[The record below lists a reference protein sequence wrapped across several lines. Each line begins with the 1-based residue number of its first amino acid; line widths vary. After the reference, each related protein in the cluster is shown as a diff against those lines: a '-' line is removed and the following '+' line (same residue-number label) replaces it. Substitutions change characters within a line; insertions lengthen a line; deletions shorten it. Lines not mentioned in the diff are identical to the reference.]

1 MPIADRMGGQSL
13 DFNNDE
19 LHRTNVINLQLST
32 VTEFGQSNARV
43 VAPVSTST
51 YGEQM
56 LRNTH
61 TRYRRTHRYR
71 HTYVH
76 THRVRIVT

>member
-32 VTEFGQSNARV
+32 VTEFDQNSSLV
-43 VAPVSTST
+43 VTPVSTST

-56 LRNTH
+56 LSHMYTH
-61 TRYRRTHRYR
+61 TTVVHKCTDTC
-71 HTYVH
+71 TYVN
-76 THRVRIVT
+76 IE